1 MVYEEV
7 TPDDARLIALAP
19 DLLQTAELA
28 LLLWGQLPG
37 SAGLGEINLGPS

>member
-1 MVYEEV
+1 MVCEEA

-19 DLLQTAELA
+19 DLLKAAELA